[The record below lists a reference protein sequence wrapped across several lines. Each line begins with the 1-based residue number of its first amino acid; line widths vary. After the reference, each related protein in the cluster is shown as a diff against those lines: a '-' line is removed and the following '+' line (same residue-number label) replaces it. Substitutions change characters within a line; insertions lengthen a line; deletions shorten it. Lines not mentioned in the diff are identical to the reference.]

1 MTTPGGCSLLLG
13 PGTGRVLRFWSRPSQ
28 MGSSSSCPVTLR
40 YRYPERVDMPKP
52 TPFPAPADDLR
63 LVISDMDGTLLDGE
77 GNIPAQLWPLLEI
90 MKDRDVAFV
99 PASGRQCATLSTM
112 FHSHLDGM
120 PIISENGTYVVRD
133 GADVSSSIIDPDL
146 AHEVIEG
153 VRRLAEDGHD
163 VGLVVA
169 TKSIAYLERGDDRF
183 VSHVATYYHSHTVV
197 DDLTEHTGDV
207 IKLSIYDF
215 GEASEVT
222 HPTMQRIAPD
232 HQVILA
238 TPNWVDIMNPGVNKG
253 SAVKAVQADLGVTPD
268 QTAIF
273 GDFLND
279 LEMMPLAKWS
289 FAMANAH
296 PDIIEASNYV
306 APSYKENG
314 VITVLAELL
323 DVEVPDA

>member
-1 MTTPGGCSLLLG
+1 
-13 PGTGRVLRFWSRPSQ
+13 
-28 MGSSSSCPVTLR
+28 
-40 YRYPERVDMPKP
+40 
-52 TPFPAPADDLR
+52 
-63 LVISDMDGTLLDGE
+63 MDGTLLDGQ
-77 GNIPAQLWPLLEI
+77 GNIPAQLWPLLEL
-90 MKDRDVAFV
+90 MKDRGVAFV
-99 PASGRQCATLSTM
+99 PASGRQFTTLSAM
-112 FHSHLDGM
+112 FSSHLDGM
-120 PIISENGTYVVRD
+120 PVISENGTYVVCD
-133 GADVSSSIIDPDL
+133 GVEISSSIIDPHL
-146 AHEVIEG
+146 AHAVITG
-153 VRRLAEDGHD
+153 VRDLVDEGRD

-197 DDLTEHTGDV
+197 DDLTEHTDDV

-215 GEASEVT
+215 GEARDLT
-222 HPTMQRIAPD
+222 HPTMQRIAPG

-253 SAVKAVQADLGVTPD
+253 SAVEAVQADLGVTPD

-296 PDIIEASNYV
+296 PAIIEAANYV
-306 APSYKENG
+306 APSNTDNG
-314 VITVLAELL
+314 VVTVLAQLL
-323 DVEVPDA
+323 GVEMPQP